1 MKKKIFGGLST
12 LLLSSVLLVGCGN
25 ESADT
30 TSEAETADTE
40 DVVVVEDE
48 KIITMSVYVEGE
60 LVEGSDKELEIKADQ
75 NVMEIMEEHYDIET
89 ADGFMT
95 SIEGY
100 EQDDDAGQYWL
111 YYINDEMPS
120 VGAEDYVPEDADK
133 ITWELETL
141 E

>member
-1 MKKKIFGGLST
+1 MKKKLFGSLST
-12 LLLSSVLLVGCGN
+12 LLLSGVLLVGCGN
-25 ESADT
+25 EATDT
-30 TSEAETADTE
+30 TTEAETADTE
-40 DVVVVEDE
+40 DVAVAEDE
-48 KIITMSVYVEGE
+48 KVITMSIYVEGE
-60 LVEGSDKELEIKADQ
+60 LVEGSDKELEIEANQ

-111 YYINDEMPS
+111 YYVNDEMPS
-120 VGAEDYVPEDADK
+120 VGADDYVPEADDE